1 MKVQER
7 ILEFET
13 ISELIKNKKEIN
25 NLIKELKNNKKYIQ
39 VRGYYQVEFDSN
51 DYNLIFL
58 GDNEYP
64 VQVYNKQKNI
74 TFNTNDLTILQN
86 ILMGGVINE

>member
-1 MKVQER
+1 MKTQMIQFNKIE
-7 ILEFET
+7 
-13 ISELIKNKKEIN
+13 ELIKNKKEIN
-25 NLIKELKNNKKYIQ
+25 NLLKELKNNKKYTQ
-39 VRGYYQVEFDSN
+39 VRGFYQVEFDSN

-74 TFNTNDLTILQN
+74 TFNTNNLDILKG
-86 ILMGGVINE
+86 II

>member
-1 MKVQER
+1 MKTQMIQFNKVE
-7 ILEFET
+7 
-13 ISELIKNKKEIN
+13 ELIKNKKEIN
-25 NLIKELKNNKKYIQ
+25 NLLKELKNNKKYTQ

-74 TFNTNDLTILQN
+74 TFNTNNLEILKG
-86 ILMGGVINE
+86 II

>member
-1 MKVQER
+1 MKTQMIQFNKVE
-7 ILEFET
+7 
-13 ISELIKNKKEIN
+13 ELIKNKKEIN
-25 NLIKELKNNKKYIQ
+25 NLLKELKNNKKYTQ

-74 TFNTNDLTILQN
+74 TFNTNNLDILKG
-86 ILMGGVINE
+86 II